1 MINLSTGAF
10 YERAEEKANSL
21 PVRMV
26 LPLGLCVFPVV
37 MMIVMLPV
45 IIRMKGVFF

>member
-1 MINLSTGAF
+1 MRTQRVL
-10 YERAEEKANSL
+10 RAEEKANAL
-21 PVRMV
+21 PVKMV

>member
-1 MINLSTGAF
+1 MRTQRVL
-10 YERAEEKANSL
+10 RAEEKANAL
-21 PVRMV
+21 PVKMV

-37 MMIVMLPV
+37 LMIVMLPV

>member
-1 MINLSTGAF
+1 
-10 YERAEEKANSL
+10 
-21 PVRMV
+21 MV